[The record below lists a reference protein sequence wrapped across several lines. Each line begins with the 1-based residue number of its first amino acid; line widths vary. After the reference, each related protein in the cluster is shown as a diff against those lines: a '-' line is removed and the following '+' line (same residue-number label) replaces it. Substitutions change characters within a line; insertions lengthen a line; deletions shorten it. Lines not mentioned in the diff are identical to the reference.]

1 MTEILKPAENFS
13 PFKNWRYD
21 VPAAVVV
28 LLVALPLCLGI
39 ALASGAPLFSG
50 LIAGAVGGIVVGA
63 LSKSPLSVSGPA
75 AGLTVIVLDAIQ
87 SLPSYEMFLAA
98 VVLAGVMQLVLGALR
113 AGVIGD
119 FIPSS
124 VITGMLS
131 AIGLILIIKQIP
143 YLVGFD
149 ASHFSGDDGHH
160 KGGNTFAH
168 LWEAVQNPTKGALF
182 IGLFSL
188 GFLFL
193 WDAVQPKF
201 KNFLRYIPG
210 PLLAVAM
217 GVAANEIFKLH
228 YADLALGKEFLVAV
242 PVSDSLREFAGNFT
256 FPDFSVIYDYK
267 VWIIAATLA
276 IVASLETLLSIE
288 AIDRIDPF
296 KRVTPTNRELLAQG
310 TGNMISGL
318 LGGIPVTSVIVRSSA
333 NMSSGARTKMSTI
346 LHGLLLLGCVIA
358 IPQLL
363 NHIPLATLA
372 AVLIAVGYKLAKP
385 KIFYAKYKKGMRH
398 LIPFLATIIAILM
411 TDLLIGIG
419 IGCVFGL
426 AFVLFQNMKS
436 ALTVV
441 NDGNNYLI
449 RSKRDLFFVH
459 KYELKRI
466 LSSIPA
472 DGKVLLDL
480 SRAQFIDLDNVE
492 IIQDF
497 MTRAVYDNINVTVKG
512 AVDE

>member
-1 MTEILKPAENFS
+1 MSQENFS

-21 VPAAVVV
+21 VPSAVVV

-50 LIAGAVGGIVVGA
+50 LIAGAVGGILVGA

-75 AGLTVIVLDAIQ
+75 AGLTVIVLDAIHN
-87 SLPSYEMFLAA
+87 LPSFEIFLAA
-98 VVLAGVMQLVLGALR
+98 VVLAGAIQIAFGLLR

-149 ASHFSGDDGHH
+149 ASNLSGDDGHH
-160 KGGNTFAH
+160 KGGNTVMH
-168 LWEAVQNPTKGALF
+168 LWEAVQNPTKGALI
-182 IGLFSL
+182 IGLGSL
-188 GFLFL
+188 AFLFL
-193 WDAVQPKF
+193 WDAIQPKF

-210 PLLAVAM
+210 PLVAVAM
-217 GVAANEIFKLH
+217 GVAANEIFKIH
-228 YADLALGKEFLVAV
+228 YADLALGAKFLVAV
-242 PVSDSLREFAGNFT
+242 PVSESLRDFAGHFT
-256 FPDFSVIYDYK
+256 FPDLSMLGDYK
-267 VWIIAATLA
+267 VWVVAVTLA

-296 KRVTPTNRELLAQG
+296 KRVTPTNRELMAQG
-310 TGNMISGL
+310 VGNMASGL

-346 LHGLLLLGCVIA
+346 LHGLLLLLCVIT

-363 NHIPLATLA
+363 NHIPLAVLA

-385 KIFYAKYKKGMRH
+385 KIFYEKYKKGVRH

-426 AFVLFQNMKS
+426 AFVLFQNMRS
-436 ALTVV
+436 AITVV
-441 NDGNNYLI
+441 QDGNNYLL
-449 RSKRDLFFVH
+449 RSKRDLFFMH
-459 KYELKRI
+459 KYELKRT
-466 LSSIPA
+466 LGSIPA
-472 DGKVLLDL
+472 GAKVLLDL
-480 SRAQFIDLDNVE
+480 SRAQFVDLDNVE

-497 MTRAVYDNINVTVKG
+497 VTRATFDDINVTVKG
-512 AVDE
+512 AVDGEA